1 MMIFLEVLKWIFLVV
16 AIAYTFSNVVKAC
29 RRQTIRNYQIWIMA
43 NAIVG
48 FLVFQFRL
56 GV

>member
-1 MMIFLEVLKWIFLVV
+1 MMFLEVLKWIFLVV
-16 AIAYTFSNVVKAC
+16 AIAFIFSNVVKA
-29 RRQTIRNYQIWIMA
+29 IRGNRITNYEIWIMA

>member
-1 MMIFLEVLKWIFLVV
+1 MIFLEILKWIFLVV
-16 AIAYTFSNVVKAC
+16 AIAFIFSNVVKAI
-29 RRQTIRNYQIWIMA
+29 RRNRIVNYEIWIMA

-56 GV
+56 GI